1 MHSSCAD
8 DRHSTL
14 VTVVIL
20 DTELNKIHFNSDYS
34 TYYWT
39 EEHGACDCRRY
50 PSGSSEIRLCGAGRF
65 KIIEVAPLLE
75 GYSLKDFN

>member
-1 MHSSCAD
+1 MHSPSND

-20 DTELNKIHFNSDYS
+20 DTELNKIHSISDYS

-39 EEHGACDCRRY
+39 EGNGVCDCNRY
-50 PSGSSEIRLCGAGRF
+50 PSWSSEIRLCGAGRF
-65 KIIEVAPLLE
+65 EIIKVTPLLK